1 MRCELV
7 QRPTI
12 FKADRPMN
20 HELVSS
26 HHCLS
31 CNKFRAQLRAAKRK
45 SQTTIFPSEVFTPSN
60 QLRMWHFPVS
70 ANLINLKLPWFFL
83 LLVNCSKCLSIVRPC
98 PHLTFLSSE
107 IWGFFFFFFFFLITI
122 LKKQI
127 YSSSSRRAM
136 STLAAHWACTQLWLI
151 IKLKSRDAGGFERH
165 RFRSMNTDLHRLSAH
180 GRPS

>member
-83 LLVNCSKCLSIVRPC
+83 LLVNCWKCLAIVRP
-98 PHLTFLSSE
+98 
-107 IWGFFFFFFFFLITI
+107 FFFFLITI

>member
-83 LLVNCSKCLSIVRPC
+83 LLVNCSKCLAIVRPC

-107 IWGFFFFFFFFLITI
+107 IWGFFFFFFFNNHT
-122 LKKQI
+122 K
-127 YSSSSRRAM
+127 
-136 STLAAHWACTQLWLI
+136 
-151 IKLKSRDAGGFERH
+151 E
-165 RFRSMNTDLHRLSAH
+165 TDLFFFVPAGYEYTGGTLGMHSIMVNYKTKEPRRRRFWKAPISLDEY
-180 GRPS
+180 RPSQAKRSR

>member
-1 MRCELV
+1 MHQFIHTLSFLSESDSPQGPAKECDDLCKKSAPIIFGEMVNSCSCSVKIRSSWLYYFDAPYFQYSHSPYLLEASGVWRISRTQMRCELV
-7 QRPTI
+7 QRLTI

-83 LLVNCSKCLSIVRPC
+83 LLVNCSKCLAIVRPC
-98 PHLTFLSSE
+98 PH
-107 IWGFFFFFFFFLITI
+107 
-122 LKKQI
+122 
-127 YSSSSRRAM
+127 
-136 STLAAHWACTQLWLI
+136 
-151 IKLKSRDAGGFERH
+151 
-165 RFRSMNTDLHRLSAH
+165 
-180 GRPS
+180 

>member
-20 HELVSS
+20 HELASS

-45 SQTTIFPSEVFTPSN
+45 SQITIFPSEVFTPSN

-83 LLVNCSKCLSIVRPC
+83 LLVNCSKCLAIVRPC

-107 IWGFFFFFFFFLITI
+107 IWGFFFFFFLITI

-127 YSSSSRRAM
+127 YSSSS
-136 STLAAHWACTQLWLI
+136 LAAHWACTQLWLI

>member
-83 LLVNCSKCLSIVRPC
+83 LLVNCSKCLAIVRPC

-107 IWGFFFFFFFFLITI
+107 IWGFFFFFFNNHT
-122 LKKQI
+122 K
-127 YSSSSRRAM
+127 
-136 STLAAHWACTQLWLI
+136 
-151 IKLKSRDAGGFERH
+151 E
-165 RFRSMNTDLHRLSAH
+165 TDLFFFVPGGTLGMHSIMVNYKTKEPRCRRFWKAPISLDEY
-180 GRPS
+180 RPSQAKRSR